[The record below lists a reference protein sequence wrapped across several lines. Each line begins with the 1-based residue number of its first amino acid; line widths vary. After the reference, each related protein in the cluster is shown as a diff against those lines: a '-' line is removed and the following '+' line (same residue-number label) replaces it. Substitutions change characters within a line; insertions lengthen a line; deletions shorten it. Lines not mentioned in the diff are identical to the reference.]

1 MLGDPAS
8 RAPGSHP
15 LALRA
20 SSCNLVRAFIYLLA
34 EYCTPSFND
43 GVAAAKEADA
53 KLSTTM
59 MRFILGLSFTFQS
72 LKSHTRL
79 SQSPINGDNRSFT
92 KDAVLS
98 RCQLFR
104 KWCTLSS
111 SSCLSTCGPSTV
123 MYKMTIELSILPPWP
138 H

>member
-8 RAPGSHP
+8 RLPPTG
-15 LALRA
+15 LACE
-20 SSCNLVRAFIYLLA
+20 SMQPIVRAFIYLLA

-72 LKSHTRL
+72 LKSH
-79 SQSPINGDNRSFT
+79 
-92 KDAVLS
+92 A
-98 RCQLFR
+98 
-104 KWCTLSS
+104 
-111 SSCLSTCGPSTV
+111 
-123 MYKMTIELSILPPWP
+123 
-138 H
+138 